1 MEFLT
6 FTDAYHRGFMFIND
20 LTTTLH
26 YCNSNVVIHRRAYN
40 LLFQLLTNT
49 KIVLSFQNQVN
60 RKRTKNGQM
69 KNVICYL

>member
-6 FTDAYHRGFMFIND
+6 STDVYHRGFMFIND
-20 LTTTLH
+20 LATILH
-26 YCNSNVVIHRRAYN
+26 YCNSNVVINRKAHN
-40 LLFQLLTNT
+40 ISFQLLTNT

-60 RKRTKNGQM
+60 RKRTKNGQI